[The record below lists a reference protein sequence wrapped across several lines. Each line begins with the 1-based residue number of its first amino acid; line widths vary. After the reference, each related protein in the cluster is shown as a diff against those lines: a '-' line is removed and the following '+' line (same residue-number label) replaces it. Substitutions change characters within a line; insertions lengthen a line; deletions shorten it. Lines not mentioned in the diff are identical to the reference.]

1 GKAAGGKGGGAAD
14 NGDGAAAGNGDG
26 SGDGA
31 AAAGAAASGD
41 GTAADGAAAPANGTE
56 TSADYE
62 LASSPAG
69 TDTRLAGELILAA
82 LAGLTGLGLL
92 FGFGKRS
99 RPRSSTT
106 TTH

>member
-1 GKAAGGKGGGAAD
+1 MTTA
-14 NGDGAAAGNGDG
+14 
-26 SGDGA
+26 
-31 AAAGAAASGD
+31 D
-41 GTAADGAAAPANGTE
+41 GTAAPATAQGTE
-56 TSADYE
+56 TAADYE

-99 RPRSSTT
+99 TRTRSTT
-106 TTH
+106 TPH